1 MTQLPWYKS
10 KSIWLGFIAVVA
22 GVGTLFGLEISQED
36 QEGFAEAAVAIGTAI
51 GGIASAFY
59 GYQKRKAG

>member
-1 MTQLPWYKS
+1 M
-10 KSIWLGFIAVVA
+10 IA

-59 GYQKRKAG
+59 